1 VTQKQKARKEFT
13 AARFRV
19 DREKHTVIN
28 TWPTGQVAK
37 HLIAMAFDE
46 AGHRLFVS
54 TRTPGKLI
62 VLDTDSGKVVTSLPC
77 VSDNDDMAYDSAGKR
92 IYISGSGFV
101 DVYQQKDADH
111 YDQIAHVATA
121 FKARTSI
128 LVPEQK
134 KYYLAVP
141 HRGATEAAVRVYGV
155 VPD

>member
-1 VTQKQKARKEFT
+1 
-13 AARFRV
+13 
-19 DREKHTVIN
+19 
-28 TWPTGQVAK
+28 
-37 HLIAMAFDE
+37 
-46 AGHRLFVS
+46 
-54 TRTPGKLI
+54 
-62 VLDTDSGKVVTSLPC
+62 
-77 VSDNDDMAYDSAGKR
+77 MAYDSAGKR
-92 IYISGSGFV
+92 IYTSGSGFV